1 MNILDLL
8 KKYESNDSIEYLR
21 KVFGSDKF
29 INDIF
34 TSARGIEYAID
45 NMNLDYKTYE
55 IFHNIYI
62 KVVDDKSID
71 NTLLNC
77 LTILESYYKPLRKS
91 IDCQEQ
97 IKNSSKKLNYNDVA
111 FQLSERIRK
120 MYSIENLPINYE
132 FYDIATD
139 ISRDIK
145 EYSLDKQYNL
155 ESATS
160 YKQGFNSVTVIT
172 PTQTISRFN
181 DKSVNGLTGSGHH
194 DPNFDQIVETV
205 YGKRVLNSKSGQDIL
220 IKHVAQNGANNQ
232 VEFKMLIDMPYVIN
246 STQFESLRNL
256 NEEIKNIESKTGI
269 IFEIN
274 ASLTDYDNRNFS
286 KYVENKSN
294 LDEILKTVAVDDTK
308 EKKYKEVCFLGYSN
322 LENHYNDIKYIK

>member
-1 MNILDLL
+1 MNMLDLL

-34 TSARGIEYAID
+34 ANTMGIKYVID

-55 IFHNIYI
+55 IFHNIYT
-62 KVVDDKSID
+62 KVEDDKSID
-71 NTLLNC
+71 KTILNC

-97 IKNSSKKLNYNDVA
+97 IKKSSKKLNYNDVA

-120 MYSIENLPINYE
+120 MYSIDNLPINYE

-155 ESATS
+155 DSAHN
-160 YKQGFNSVTVIT
+160 YKEGLNSVTLIT
-172 PTQTISRFN
+172 ETQTISRFN
-181 DKSVNGLTGSGHH
+181 DDSVNGQKGSGYH
-194 DPNFDQIVETV
+194 DANFDQIIEAV
-205 YGKRVLNSKSGQDIL
+205 YGRKFLSSQSGQDIL

-232 VEFKMLIDMPYVIN
+232 VWFKMLIDMPYVIN

>member
-8 KKYESNDSIEYLR
+8 KKYENNDSIDYLR

-34 TSARGIEYAID
+34 TNTMGIKYAID

-120 MYSIENLPINYE
+120 MYSIDNLPINYE

-155 ESATS
+155 DSAHN
-160 YKQGFNSVTVIT
+160 YKEGLNSVTLIT
-172 PTQTISRFN
+172 ETQTISRFN
-181 DKSVNGLTGSGHH
+181 DDSVNGRKGSGYH
-194 DPNFDQIVETV
+194 DANFDQIIEAV
-205 YGKRVLNSKSGQDIL
+205 YGRKFLNSQSGQDIK
-220 IKHVAQNGANNQ
+220 IKHISEISDNSLVKFRMTI
-232 VEFKMLIDMPYVIN
+232 EMPYVIN
-246 STQFESLRNL
+246 STQFESLSNL
-256 NEEIKNIESKTGI
+256 NEEIKKIGNKLGI
-269 IFEIN
+269 DFEIHVV
-274 ASLTDYDNRNFS
+274 LIDYDNINFI
-286 KYVENKSN
+286 KFIENKTN
-294 LDEILKTVAVDDTK
+294 LDEALETVAVDDTK